1 MTKVFANGIQAQEVV
16 VYDSNGDVAT
26 EEGGGLTDTQLRA
39 ADVKVTL
46 DGEQATVISP
56 VISVVA
62 AISGQVT
69 VTTAGTSIQG
79 GSVALTNG
87 VYVKALGA
95 NTGKMYIGYATGD
108 NRTGYELSADQ
119 AVIVQVANL
128 NQLWF
133 DASVNGEK
141 ICWLKA

>member
-1 MTKVFANGIQAQEVV
+1 MTKVFDNGIQAQEVII
-16 VYDSNGDVAT
+16 YDGGGNEAT

-39 ADVKVTL
+39 APVETKD
-46 DGEQATVISP
+46 P
-56 VISVVA
+56 VISVAA

-69 VTTAGTSIQG
+69 VTTPGTSIQG

-87 VYVKALGA
+87 VYIKALTG
-95 NTGKMYIGYATGD
+95 NTGNMFIGYATGD
-108 NRTGYELSADQ
+108 NRTGFELDANQ
-119 AVIVQVANL
+119 LILVQVSNL

-133 DASVNGEK
+133 DASVGGEK